1 MENELSKTYHIA
13 ICDDDSA
20 YIKYAKDL
28 FMQVK
33 DKGDNLVF
41 YEYLSGEELLDD
53 LDTME
58 KCDLLFQDVQLSSMD
73 GNTAARHFREKFPDS
88 LLVFCSGVYLPT
100 TESFKVFPFRYL
112 LKSYSKERMQEELQ
126 QVFAQ
131 MRKMK
136 PVPQLFGK
144 RDHRNFRIPLH
155 HVEYME
161 IAKRGSIIRTF
172 ENGETF
178 AYSSVAK
185 LAEHYHNLR
194 DFGFAYAHN
203 SYIVHLNAI
212 SMVTATELELLSG
225 EKLSISRSHSKDF
238 KERFADYMAQKY

>member
-28 FMQVK
+28 FLQGK
-33 DKGDNLVF
+33 DQGETLVF
-41 YEYLSGEELLDD
+41 HEYLSGEALWQD
-53 LDTME
+53 LENME
-58 KCDLLFQDVQLSSMD
+58 KCDLLFQDVQLDSMD

-112 LKSYSKERMQEELQ
+112 LKSYSKERMQEELK

-136 PVPQLFGK
+136 PVPLLFGK
-144 RDHRNFRIPLH
+144 RDHRNLRIPLH
-155 HVEYME
+155 HVEYIE
-161 IAKRGSIIRTF
+161 IAKRGSVIRTF
-172 ENGETF
+172 ENGETL
-178 AYSSVAK
+178 AYSSGTK
-185 LAEHYHNLR
+185 ITEHYQNLR
-194 DFGFAYAHN
+194 DFFCIC
-203 SYIVHLNAI
+203 S
-212 SMVTATELELLSG
+212 
-225 EKLSISRSHSKDF
+225 
-238 KERFADYMAQKY
+238 